1 MLEDFFPQGLAL
13 GNNFCNRVDEQ
24 ARLTHDISLAKP
36 VLVISPRRYGK
47 TSLILTVLH
56 KMGLPFACMDLYS
69 HLNEVEVQNAILSA
83 VGDILYSL
91 ESAPK
96 KALQRVTDFFSELSI
111 NFKFADAQ
119 IRVDFAQNKQTPAKT
134 VLGVLQK
141 LDGILKKKNKKV
153 VLFFDE
159 FQRLCQITD
168 NAALEGAI
176 RHVAQESKHISFV
189 FSGTNRHLLAQM
201 FDDRAKP
208 LYKLCDRIALDRMH
222 KEHYLPF
229 IQSKARLQ
237 WKKRLDEDVIDAILE
252 WTQRH
257 PYYVNLLCHRLWFTD
272 AMPNLKTVEASW
284 RSYCLEEKS
293 NVMNELELLSGNQG
307 KMLMAIAKYGEAN
320 PPMSGEFLNFAQF
333 PPSSASQA
341 VQALHKKDYLYLDG
355 QGAYRILDPL
365 IRHLF
370 SMN

>member
-13 GNNFCNRVDEQ
+13 GDNFCNRVDEQ
-24 ARLTHDISLAKP
+24 ARLTHDIALAKP

-47 TSLILTVLH
+47 TSLILKVLH
-56 KMGLPFACMDLYS
+56 KMNLPFACMDLYS

-83 VGDILYSL
+83 VGDILYAL

-96 KALQRVTDFFSELSI
+96 KALQFVTDFFSDLSI
-111 NFKFADAQ
+111 SFKFSNTQ
-119 IRVDFAQNKQTPAKT
+119 IRVDFAQNKQAPAKT
-134 VLGVLQK
+134 VLSVLQK
-141 LDGILKKKNKKV
+141 LDAILKKKNKKA

-168 NAALEGAI
+168 VALEGAI

-189 FSGTNRHLLAQM
+189 FSGSNRHLLAQM

-208 LYKLCDRIALDRMH
+208 LYKLCDRITLDRML

-229 IQSKARLQ
+229 MQSKAKLQ
-237 WKKRLDEDVIDAILE
+237 WRQQLDEEVVDAILE

-257 PYYVNLLCHRLWFTD
+257 PYYVNLLCHRLWFAELT
-272 AMPNLKTVEASW
+272 PNLKTVEASW
-284 RSYCLEEKS
+284 HSYCFEEKS

-307 KMLMAIAKYGEAN
+307 KMLMAIAKYGDSAL
-320 PPMSGEFLNFAQF
+320 PMSGEFLGLAQF
-333 PPSSASQA
+333 SPSSASQA
-341 VQALHKKDYLYLDG
+341 VQALHKKDYLYLDE
-355 QGAYRILDPL
+355 QGRYHVLDPMVK
-365 IRHLF
+365 HLF
-370 SMN
+370 SAAC